1 MLIDGDRLTDL
12 MFEYGLGVS
21 TLNTYAVKRTLPRR
35 DKLTVEFMIR
45 TDDLWKFCEL
55 ARSKKPPEG
64 KQWNAYLTI
73 KDVTGRFSAGGI
85 CAEYPVNTVHAGKV
99 QIPLECLEE
108 VIRECGSNWAEV
120 RCEDGRIA
128 FGTNVC
134 CHDSI
139 ALECGIE
146 NYEQYPTPL
155 ELILLGRLCDEKTR
169 KDVGA
174 GLETRIPAAVARLD
188 SEIWG
193 TVGSLSRYGVT
204 EQDIKY
210 VVEKALQRAEPAM
223 RAGRYSGLIE
233 SGTQSQ
239 EDGSANQDGIE
250 SLRALDELF
259 QVAGQF
265 SKRSEYADL
274 LHFIARFRLYSP
286 FNAMLVHTQMPG
298 ATYVATARRWLQDYE
313 RRIHPGA
320 RPITILQPKGPVLFV
335 FDVSDTSPLPDAPE
349 LPQSVTN
356 PFAIF
361 KGKENGELD
370 RTIENAKRDGVRVL
384 EIKFG
389 SQHAGQ
395 IQTANSS
402 DMFHLSEGPKSKER
416 HVSVPVRYELLLN
429 SNQTSEER
437 YATLI
442 HELGHLYCGHLGSPN
457 EKHWPDRS
465 SLSKEGME
473 CEAES
478 ISYLVCAR
486 QGIETPSAE
495 YIAGY
500 LSEKGKMPQIS
511 VDAVV
516 KIAGL
521 IQQMGKSK
529 MPLRKDNEE

>member
-1 MLIDGDRLTDL
+1 M
-12 MFEYGLGVS
+12 S
-21 TLNTYAVKRTLPRR
+21 
-35 DKLTVEFMIR
+35 VEFMIR
-45 TDDLWKFCEL
+45 FDDLWNFHEL

-64 KQWNAYLTI
+64 KQWNVYLTI
-73 KDVTGRFSAGGI
+73 KDVIGSFCAGGVY
-85 CAEYPVNTVHAGKV
+85 AEYPINTVIAGKV
-99 QIPLECLEE
+99 QIPIECLEE
-108 VIRECGSNWAEV
+108 VIKNGGSDWTEV
-120 RCEDGRIA
+120 RCEDGIIA
-128 FGTNVC
+128 CGENVC

-155 ELILLGRLCDEKTR
+155 ELILLGRLRDEKTWN
-169 KDVGA
+169 DVGA
-174 GLETRIPAAVARLD
+174 GLETRIPAALARMD
-188 SEIWG
+188 GEIWS
-193 TVGSLSRYGVT
+193 TVGSLGRYGVT
-204 EQDIKY
+204 QDDVKY
-210 VVEKALQRAEPAM
+210 LVEKALQRAEPSM

-233 SGTQSQ
+233 SGTPSQ
-239 EDGSANQDGIE
+239 KDGLANPDEIE

-259 QVAGQF
+259 RVAGQF
-265 SKRSEYADL
+265 STRGEYADL
-274 LHFIARFRLYSP
+274 LYFIARFRMYSP

-298 ATYVATARRWLQDYE
+298 ATYVATPRRWIQDYR

-370 RTIENAKRDGVRVL
+370 RTIENAKRDGVRVR

-395 IQTANSS
+395 IQIANTS
-402 DMFHLSEGPKSKER
+402 DVFYLTEGPKSKER
-416 HVSVPVRYELLLN
+416 HVTISVRYELLLN

-437 YATLI
+437 YATLV
-442 HELGHLYCGHLGSPN
+442 HELGHLYSGHLGTPN
-457 EKHWPDRS
+457 EQHWQDRRGM
-465 SLSKEGME
+465 SKQVVE

-478 ISYLVCAR
+478 ISYLVCTR
-486 QGIETPSAE
+486 LGIETPSAE
-495 YIAGY
+495 YLSGY
-500 LSEKGKMPQIS
+500 LSDKGKMPVIS
-511 VDAVV
+511 VDTVV
-516 KIAGL
+516 KVAGL

-529 MPLRKDNEE
+529 LPLRKEHED